1 MSGPLSENHRS
12 LTDRVQTRHDKET
25 RVSPR
30 LVAIL
35 ADRAQPDMA
44 DEAPKCLTGSQYR
57 TLRAVLAQVVPH
69 DIPGLDLAKRIDMNL
84 HSRAGNGWRTERLP
98 DDAKAYALALD
109 TLDAASRRDAASGFA
124 DLPAA
129 AQQRML
135 TTIAEGT
142 FVDPAATGLDA
153 AQMSDWFED
162 LRSDAV
168 RLYVAHPQAIA
179 SIGYKGQ
186 ANGAHGGAAFE
197 GWTDAEIEGTR

>member
-1 MSGPLSENHRS
+1 MSGPLSDDLRGP
-12 LTDRVQTRHDKET
+12 TGKARTAYHDET

-30 LVAIL
+30 LAAIL
-35 ADRAQPDMA
+35 ADRARPDVA
-44 DEAPKCLTGSQYR
+44 DDAPKCLTGPQYS

-98 DDAKAYALALD
+98 DDAEAYALALD
-109 TLDAASRRDAASGFA
+109 TLDAASLRDAASRFA
-124 DLPAA
+124 DLPTAE
-129 AQQRML
+129 QQRML

-142 FVDPAATGLDA
+142 FVRPAATGLDSG
-153 AQMSDWFED
+153 QMSDWFED

-179 SIGYKGQ
+179 SIGYEGQ